1 MSAQNSDESPK
12 NGGGPM
18 RAQSPNNPVK
28 RRPTIRQGRFAEGL
42 AEGKSARRAAREAGY
57 SESSADH
64 ATTEI
69 LPVVE
74 RAFGEVI
81 RSAIPVER
89 LVQRLN
95 EGLDAV
101 EVKVASFEGKI
112 TDQKAFADYAERR
125 AYAELIVKLGG
136 HFVPTN
142 RIESP
147 FPPRAEMESV
157 REELIRKLRGYSRA
171 DDEPGGGGNRD

>member
-1 MSAQNSDESPK
+1 MTQSQQNP
-12 NGGGPM
+12 
-18 RAQSPNNPVK
+18 AY
-28 RRPTIRQGRFAEGL
+28 RRPTVKQARFVEGL
-42 AEGKSARRAAREAGY
+42 TDGKSARRAALDAGY

-69 LPVVE
+69 LPAAE
-74 RAFGEVI
+74 RAFCEVI
-81 RSAIPVER
+81 RRAIPVER

-101 EVKVASFEGKI
+101 EVKVAASDGKI
-112 TDQKAFADYAERR
+112 TDQREFVDYGERR

-136 HFVPTN
+136 HFVPTS

-147 FPPRAEMESV
+147 RPPVDIEDV
-157 REELIRKLRGYSRA
+157 REELIRKLDGRTRA
-171 DDEPGGGGNRD
+171 SDGPSAD

>member
-1 MSAQNSDESPK
+1 MKQA
-12 NGGGPM
+12 
-18 RAQSPNNPVK
+18 
-28 RRPTIRQGRFAEGL
+28 RFVEGL
-42 AEGKSARRAAREAGY
+42 TEGKSARRAALEAGY

-81 RSAIPVER
+81 RKAIPVER
-89 LVQRLN
+89 LVQRLD

-112 TDQKAFADYAERR
+112 TDQKKF
-125 AYAELIVKLGG
+125 GG
-136 HFVPTN
+136 
-142 RIESP
+142 
-147 FPPRAEMESV
+147 
-157 REELIRKLRGYSRA
+157 LW
-171 DDEPGGGGNRD
+171 